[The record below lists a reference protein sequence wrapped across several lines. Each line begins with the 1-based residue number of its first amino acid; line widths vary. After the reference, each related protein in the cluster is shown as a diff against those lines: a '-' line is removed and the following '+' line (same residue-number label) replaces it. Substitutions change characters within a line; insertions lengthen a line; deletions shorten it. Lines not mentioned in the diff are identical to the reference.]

1 ETPRE
6 PEGTTE
12 GTIAEDTLGKILNKL
27 SEVDNRVSKVESL
40 VSEVRVGGLS
50 DVKELKQR
58 VEAGLSDVLNKLS
71 EVDNRVSK
79 VESLVSEVRVGGLSD
94 VKELKQRVEA
104 GLSDVLNKL
113 SEVDNRVS
121 KVESL
126 VSEVVGLSE
135 RVMEKFRDIVDEY
148 REVLEKFER
157 ESQEGI
163 REFCA
168 KFCSE
173 QGIGYAS
180 GGKTLLLLERIAKT
194 SFCSETLRSI
204 DVEKAENCGKL
215 SDELW
220 NTLEKSLLGS
230 SLLKKKMGAHDL

>member
-1 ETPRE
+1 
-6 PEGTTE
+6 
-12 GTIAEDTLGKILNKL
+12 
-27 SEVDNRVSKVESL
+27 
-40 VSEVRVGGLS
+40 
-50 DVKELKQR
+50 
-58 VEAGLSDVLNKLS
+58 
-71 EVDNRVSK
+71 
-79 VESLVSEVRVGGLSD
+79 
-94 VKELKQRVEA
+94 KELKQRVEA